1 MSSTTQNSSDAG
13 NTKMLGSSVTV
24 LILGDSKGQVLM
36 PSPKCMIKESIR
48 LVRPNPTRFFGLKQ
62 ILGTKF
68 GLSRFRFAS

>member
-36 PSPKCMIKESIR
+36 PSPKCMIKESR
-48 LVRPNPTRFFGLKQ
+48 RMLHVHYEPTMMSQGKGGFTGV
-62 ILGTKF
+62 
-68 GLSRFRFAS
+68 